1 LQLGASP
8 LCKAVAIAFAR
19 SRGLD
24 GPSDEPVTMDAR
36 IAVGKGLRKHLTSVQ
51 HEQFEIYLQRLLEG
65 RRRAGLTSLRDRP
78 SIERR
83 HFAESAVLLKA
94 LTRASVVESPVI
106 DIGTG
111 AGIPG
116 LPFKIARP
124 ALALT
129 LLEASA
135 KKVRFLEETV
145 RELQLIDVAVLHAR
159 AEDLAH
165 DPEHRGVYA
174 LALARAVA
182 PLRILVELALP
193 FLRLGAYLATPKGSG
208 AEREVQEAGNALA
221 VCGGTVQLV
230 ERLTVPGPGQA
241 PTLVLV
247 RKAAETPERY
257 PRRAGIPRKRPL

>member
-1 LQLGASP
+1 
-8 LCKAVAIAFAR
+8 
-19 SRGLD
+19 
-24 GPSDEPVTMDAR
+24 MDLR
-36 IAVGKGLRKHLTSVQ
+36 MAVGKGLRKHLRSVQ
-51 HEQFEIYLQRLLEG
+51 HEQFEIYLQRLLKG

-83 HFAESAVLLKA
+83 HFAESAALLNA
-94 LTRASVVESPVI
+94 LERAGVVESPVI

-124 ALALT
+124 DLELT

-145 RELQLIDVAVLHAR
+145 RELRLSDVAVFHAR

-165 DPEHRGVYA
+165 DSEHRGVYA
-174 LALARAVA
+174 LGLARAVA

-193 FLRLGAYLATPKGSG
+193 FLRMGGYLATPKGSG
-208 AEREVQEAGNALA
+208 ADRELREAGKELA

-230 ERLTVPGPGQA
+230 ERLAVPGPGPA
-241 PTLVLV
+241 PTLVIV
-247 RKAAETPERY
+247 RKVAETPERY